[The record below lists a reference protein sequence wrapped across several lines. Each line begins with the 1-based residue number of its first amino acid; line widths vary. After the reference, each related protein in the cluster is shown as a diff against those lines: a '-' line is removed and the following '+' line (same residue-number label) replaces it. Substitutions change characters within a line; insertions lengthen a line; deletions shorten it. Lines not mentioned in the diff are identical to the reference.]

1 MISLNQPA
9 AGKAMPGPSEP
20 GGTRTAGKILVVDD
34 EPTQLRITEQVL
46 SGQGYEVIKAGS
58 GQEAVR
64 LFYERRPD
72 LVLLDVMMP
81 EIDGWQTCRLIRE
94 VSDIPVIMLTGKLC
108 SEDDIVRGL
117 ECGADEYLVKP
128 LSPRELTAR
137 VRAALRRTGSPSGR
151 VDRQNVVFNDDYLT
165 IDVAD
170 RKVTVNGQR
179 LKLTPREFR
188 LLALLV
194 ENADRI
200 LSHRQVLE
208 NVWGWEYISD
218 VDYVRI
224 YISHLRQKIEPEPAR
239 PRYILTEP
247 GVGYFFHAA
256 A

>member
-1 MISLNQPA
+1 V
-9 AGKAMPGPSEP
+9 PGRSESR
-20 GGTRTAGKILVVDD
+20 GALMARKIMVVDD
-34 EPTQLRITEQVL
+34 EPAQLRMTEQVL
-46 SGQGYEVIKAGS
+46 AGKGYEVIKAGS

-94 VSDIPVIMLTGKLC
+94 VSDVPVIMLTGKSC

-128 LSPRELTAR
+128 LGHRELSAR
-137 VRAALRRTGSPSGR
+137 VRAALRRAESPSGR
-151 VDRQNVVFNDDYLT
+151 IDRKKVVFSDDYLT
-165 IDVAD
+165 VDVAE
-170 RKVTVNGQR
+170 RKVAVNGQK

-194 ENADRI
+194 ENADRV

-208 NVWGWEYISD
+208 KVWGWEYIND

-224 YISHLRQKIEPEPAR
+224 YVSHLRQKIEPEPSR

-247 GVGYFFHAA
+247 GVGYSFHGAA
-256 A
+256 